1 MSSISSLNK
10 LKALVFVII
19 QVILLLGL
27 IFISN
32 TIGPKLT
39 HFRLAGT
46 ILELIG
52 IIGIIVSA
60 VTIRSSLTVMPLPK
74 ENGGL
79 GTTGLYK
86 YVRHPMY
93 TCVLLLSL
101 GIALASGI
109 LIKYIL
115 VIGLYVLFYYKSSY
129 EEIFLI
135 QKYKNYKEYAQRTPR
150 FIPFTKH

>member
-1 MSSISSLNK
+1 MSSISSPNK
-10 LKALVFVII
+10 SKALVFVII

-27 IFISN
+27 IFINN

-39 HFRLAGT
+39 QFRLAGT

-74 ENGGL
+74 ENGRL

-129 EEIFLI
+129 EEIFLT